1 MSLVINTN
9 VASLNS
15 QRQLMNSG
23 GALDKATERLSS
35 GQRINSAK
43 DDAAGLAISNRMTS
57 QVRGLD
63 QAIRNANDGISLIQT
78 AEGALQETTN
88 ILQRM
93 RELAIQAGNGIYSDA
108 DRKTLDAEVQQL
120 TAELNRIA
128 TSTSFNGQKLL
139 DGTLG
144 KVNLQVGADAGQ
156 TIVMKIPK
164 MDAKTLGMGSTGGDV
179 TGNHLGKAI
188 STTSFK
194 DGDILINGKS
204 IGAFDG
210 TKTPPDT
217 FEKLLANI
225 NEKIE
230 GITATAFNEVT
241 TTTVGTGVTTALA
254 PITIALTNPDG
265 TTSSFTI
272 SNTNNMDE
280 LMDAINTQSGGLI
293 QSTKTEAG
301 LVTLANNNGAT
312 ITVSGAGAAAGLGA
326 IVSPSYGQ
334 IALTSKNGED
344 IVITQGPNAQQ
355 ATVVSAGTFGTTV
368 NTDAIS
374 VNGVAIPAFTA
385 AMTAAQ
391 VRDSINTQTLN
402 TGVTAS
408 LSGGN
413 LVLTD
418 AKGRDITV
426 SSTPVGAA
434 ATVGLTNG
442 TTKAPT
448 LLSALGFQ
456 DTRAQASVFGQH
468 IPAVD
473 STKTLAFGD
482 LKINGITISGENT
495 GTLQG
500 KVDNINKVSDQTGV
514 IASLKSESIS
524 NFNGLKLST
533 EVTGTPVG
541 STANAIADTISIN
554 GIQVAMTGTTIA
566 QAIADINAASP
577 TTGVTA
583 YLDSASKIHLF
594 SEGQI
599 NIANGTTNGATV
611 SAYLG
616 LTAAVAAG
624 TPAGSYSPTVA
635 TTGSIRLNNTQITL
649 SNVSDLTTVISELNA
664 QQANT
669 GVYASL
675 NDLGQLILNSNSAFS
690 IDLGDAQGGKTLA
703 TLGLDTSLA
712 GPVGRHVTNVLASI
726 QLNSLSDNPI
736 SLDVT
741 ANGTL
746 VTGLMS
752 QNKASAG
759 LGFGS
764 SLNSVS
770 IATQAGAQKAIG
782 IIDKALDTI
791 NDVRS
796 QMGAINN
803 RLEFTI
809 NNLANVSEKTSASR
823 SRITDADFAAETAAM
838 SRAQVLQQAA
848 TAMLAQSNARPQQVL
863 SLLKG

>member
-93 RELAIQAGNGIYSDA
+93 RELSIQAGNGIYSDA

-156 TIVMKIPK
+156 TITMKIPK
-164 MDAKTLGMGSTGGDV
+164 MDAKTLGMGTTGGDV
-179 TGNHLGKAI
+179 TGTHLGQAI
-188 STTSFK
+188 TSTSFK
-194 DGDILINGKS
+194 DGDILINGQS

-210 TKTPPDT
+210 TKIPPDT

-225 NEKIE
+225 NEKVE

-241 TTTVGTGVTTALA
+241 TTTVGTGVTTSAN
-254 PITIALTNPDG
+254 PINVQLTNPDG
-265 TTSSFTI
+265 TTSQFTI
-272 SNTNNMDE
+272 NNTNNMNE
-280 LMDAINTQSGGLI
+280 LIDAINVQSGGLI
-293 QSTKTEAG
+293 VATKTEAG
-301 LVTLANNNGAT
+301 LVTLANANGAT
-312 ITVSGAGAAAGLGA
+312 MTISGGGAAAGLGA
-326 IVSPSYGQ
+326 ITSPSYGQ
-334 IALTSKNGED
+334 IALTSKNGQD

-355 ATVVSAGTFGTTV
+355 PTTVTSSDFPAGT
-368 NTDAIS
+368 I
-374 VNGVAIPAFTA
+374 TA
-385 AMTAAQ
+385 GGA
-391 VRDSINTQTLN
+391 
-402 TGVTAS
+402 
-408 LSGGN
+408 GN
-413 LVLTD
+413 LVINGVTVALVAADTPAASATKINAVSATTGVVATVTAGVNGGLKLVD
-418 AKGRDITV
+418 TKGRDITI
-426 SSTPVGAA
+426 SGTA
-434 ATVGLTNG
+434 ATLTATGLSAA
-442 TTKAPT
+442 TTKAPS
-448 LLSALGFQ
+448 LLAALGFQ
-456 DTRAQASVFGQH
+456 ETRSNASIFGQH
-468 IPAVD
+468 ITAPE
-473 STKTLAFGD
+473 STTPLAYGD
-482 LKINGITISGENT
+482 LKINGETISGENT
-495 GTLQG
+495 STLQG
-500 KVDNINKVSDQTGV
+500 KVDNINKVSDTTGV
-514 IASLKSESIS
+514 IASLKAENVS
-524 NFNGLKLST
+524 NFNGNKLST
-533 EVTGTPVG
+533 EVTAGAFVAA
-541 STANAIADTISIN
+541 TAGNIIIN
-554 GIQVAMTGTTIA
+554 GVNVATLATDSLSGVITK
-566 QAIADINAASP
+566 INAQFAS
-577 TTGVTA
+577 TGVIA
-583 YLDSASKIHLF
+583 FQDNAVPAKLHLY
-594 SEGQI
+594 SDGQI
-599 NIANGTTNGATV
+599 NINETAGAAVGVGLTVGNNSPAVGAT
-611 SAYLG
+611 
-616 LTAAVAAG
+616 
-624 TPAGSYSPTVA
+624 GSVV
-635 TTGSIRLNNTQITL
+635 LNNTQISL
-649 SNVSDLTTVISELNA
+649 SDITSLTTVISEINA
-664 QQANT
+664 QQAST
-669 GVYASL
+669 GVFASL

-690 IDLGDAQGGKTLA
+690 INVGDVNGGKTLA
-703 TLGLDTSLA
+703 NLGLDTTLA
-712 GPVGRHVTNVLASI
+712 GPMGGLRATNVLASI
-726 QLNSLSDNPI
+726 SLNSLNDTPI
-736 SLDVT
+736 SLEVT
-741 ANGTL
+741 ANGKL
-746 VTGLMS
+746 ATGLQS
-752 QNKASAG
+752 QNQASAG
-759 LGFGS
+759 VGFGS
-764 SLNSVS
+764 SLNSIS

>member
-156 TIVMKIPK
+156 TIIMKIPK

-179 TGNHLGKAI
+179 TSNHLGKAI
-188 STTSFK
+188 TSTSFK

-241 TTTVGTGVTTALA
+241 TTTVGTGVTTAAA

-280 LMDAINTQSGGLI
+280 LIDAINTQSGGLI

-344 IVITQGPNAQQ
+344 IVITQGPNATQP
-355 ATVVSAGTFGTTV
+355 TVVSAAAFGTTV
-368 NTDAIS
+368 NTDVIS
-374 VNGVAIPAFTA
+374 INGVAIPAFTA
-385 AMTAAQ
+385 AMANTA
-391 VRDSINTQTLN
+391 VRDAINTQTLN

-426 SSTPVGAA
+426 SSVPSTAA

-468 IPAVD
+468 IPAAD

-514 IASLKSESIS
+514 IASLKSENVST
-524 NFNGLKLST
+524 FNALKLST
-533 EVTGTPVG
+533 EVTGATPG
-541 STANAIADTISIN
+541 AAHAAGDQIRIN
-554 GIQVAMTGTTIA
+554 GVQVTLTGTTIN
-566 QAIADINAASP
+566 QDVIDINAAST

-583 YLDSASKIHLF
+583 FLDSTGKLHLF

-599 NIANGTTNGATV
+599 NLDDDGTNGAAAAT
-611 SAYLG
+611 ALG
-616 LTAAVAAG
+616 LTAAVVTASFA
-624 TPAGSYSPTVA
+624 PTVA
-635 TTGSIRLNNTQITL
+635 ATGSVRLNNTQISL
-649 SNVSDLTTVISELNA
+649 SNVSDLNTVISELNA

-690 IDLGDAQGGKTLA
+690 IDVGDTNGGKTLA
-703 TLGLDTSLA
+703 TLGLDTTLA
-712 GPVGRHVTNVLASI
+712 GPIGGHVTNVLASI
-726 QLNSLSDNPI
+726 QLDSLSDNPI

-741 ANGTL
+741 ANGSV
-746 VTGLMS
+746 VTGLIS

-759 LGFGS
+759 LGFGT